1 MTAYIGIDPGVSG
14 AIAAILEDGSVRF
27 FDMPVCKVKS
37 GKGAKSEYDASALA
51 SILQLHGMY
60 CRTHATIERQQSMPG
75 QGVAS
80 TFKTGFGFGLL
91 VGALAGLKLPY
102 TVVSAVTWKRR
113 MMDGMGK
120 EKGASILRAKQL
132 FPQAASELHLKKHHG
147 RADALLIAAY
157 GRHLEPG
164 D

>member
-1 MTAYIGIDPGVSG
+1 MPTHIGIDPGVSG

-27 FDMPVCKVKS
+27 FDMPVRKVKS
-37 GKGAKSEYDASALA
+37 GKGAKSEYDASELA
-51 SILQLHGMY
+51 SILQLDGIY
-60 CRTHATIERQQSMPG
+60 CRSHATIERQQSMPE

-91 VGALAGLKLPY
+91 VGVLAGLKLPY

-132 FPQAASELHLKKHHG
+132 FPQTAGELNLKKHHG

-157 GRHLEPG
+157 GRLTSF
-164 D
+164 